1 MTAANLLLLGANKV
15 WFEMRFDHECQLSDR
30 LSETKQ
36 TFSINSDLFENAN
49 NFGRNFFFRWADEKI

>member
-1 MTAANLLLLGANKV
+1 
-15 WFEMRFDHECQLSDR
+15 MRFDHECQLSDR

-49 NFGRNFFFRWADEKI
+49 NFGRNFFFDEQTKEFKTIEKPLIN